1 MAAEINCMVVDDDP
15 IFRQYISKQIVETNG
30 LKLIV
35 EADSATK
42 AIELL
47 EENDIDII
55 FLDVQMPEMT
65 GIELVQRLNN
75 GYEVILVTA
84 NDSYAVD
91 AFDQRVTDYLIKPFE
106 YDRFSQAINK
116 ARVNIETFRN
126 KKDKVEHIFIKSDGK
141 IIHLKLADILFIEA
155 LADYVVINTEAK
167 KYIVHHTMKGV
178 EKKLPEGRFVRVH
191 RSFIVNLEKI
201 DFIEDLSIHIKV
213 KSIPIGASYKEKLY
227 KTMNFL

>member
-1 MAAEINCMVVDDDP
+1 MAAELNCMVVDDDP
-15 IFRQYISKQIVETNG
+15 IFRQYISKQIKETSG
-30 LKLIV
+30 LKLVV

-42 AIELL
+42 AIDLL
-47 EENDIDII
+47 EEHEVDII

-65 GIELVQRLNN
+65 GIELVARLNN

-91 AFDQRVTDYLIKPFE
+91 AFDQKVTDYLVKPFE
-106 YDRFSQAINK
+106 YDRFSQAITK
-116 ARVNIETFRN
+116 AKTNIEAFRK
-126 KKDKVEHIFIKSDGK
+126 KKDIIEHIFIKSDGK
-141 IIHLKLADILFIEA
+141 IIHLKLADILFVEA

-178 EKKLPEGRFVRVH
+178 EKKLPSQRFVRVH
-191 RSFIVNLEKI
+191 RSFIVNIEKI
-201 DFIEDLSIHIKV
+201 DFIEDLSVHIKV
-213 KSIPIGASYKEKLY
+213 KAIPIGASYKDILY

>member
-1 MAAEINCMVVDDDP
+1 MAAELNCMVVDDDP
-15 IFRQYISKQIVETNG
+15 IFRQYISKQIKETSG
-30 LKLIV
+30 LKLVV

-42 AIELL
+42 AIDLL
-47 EENDIDII
+47 EEHEVDII

-65 GIELVQRLNN
+65 GIELVARLNN

-91 AFDQRVTDYLIKPFE
+91 AFDQKVTDYLVKPFE
-106 YDRFSQAINK
+106 YDRFSK
-116 ARVNIETFRN
+116 AVTKAKNNIEAFRK
-126 KKDKVEHIFIKSDGK
+126 KKDLIEHIFIKSDGK
-141 IIHLKLADILFIEA
+141 IIHLKLTDILFVEA

-178 EKKLPEGRFVRVH
+178 EKKLPTQRFVRVH
-191 RSFIVNLEKI
+191 RSFIVNIEKI
-201 DFIEDLSIHIKV
+201 DFIEDLSVHIKV
-213 KSIPIGASYKEKLY
+213 KAIPIGASYKDILY